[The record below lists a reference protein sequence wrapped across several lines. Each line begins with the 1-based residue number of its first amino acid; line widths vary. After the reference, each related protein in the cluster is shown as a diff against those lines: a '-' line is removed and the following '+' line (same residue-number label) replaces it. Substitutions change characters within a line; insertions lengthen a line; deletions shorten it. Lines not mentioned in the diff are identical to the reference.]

1 MRNGIHTIRG
11 TLPWVL
17 GVGAI
22 PPGNPVRL
30 LLDNGNFRENFIVE
44 SFDIFPTGTE
54 ALSHDA
60 FSADA
65 TIGVLATRI
74 EGAVAGDGAPSEIE
88 GAGADDNRQIGWH
101 ISDNL
106 RHRFTLDPDHLIVE
120 DLFINAWVVNAG
132 TGALFSPN
140 QKLSYIIKLKQVTTP
155 IAQAVLALIKE
166 RAQDSR

>member
-11 TLPWVL
+11 TLPWTL
-17 GVGAI
+17 GVGSI
-22 PPGNPVRL
+22 PPGEPVRL
-30 LLDNGNFRENFIVE
+30 LLDNGDFRENFIVE

-54 ALSHDA
+54 STSHDP

-88 GAGADDNRQIGWH
+88 GAGADDSRQIGWH
-101 ISDNL
+101 IGNNI
-106 RHRFTLDPDHLIVE
+106 RNRFTLDPEHLIVE
-120 DLFINAWVVNAG
+120 DLFINAWIVNSG
-132 TGALFSPN
+132 TGVLYMPN
-140 QKLSYIIKLKQVTTP
+140 QKLSYIIKLKRVTTP

-166 RAQDSR
+166 RAQDD